1 MFHKVR
7 DNFMIKMSEKDFDKV
22 ISCNLKGTFLV
33 TQAASKGLIEHFPSF
48 DGSDPLKSYASIINI
63 SSIIGQAYMKVK
75 YVIENNILLLNFIL
89 R

>member
-1 MFHKVR
+1 MIHKVR

-22 ISCNLKGTFLV
+22 IACNLKGTFLV

-48 DGSDPLKSYASIINI
+48 DASDALKSYASIINI
-63 SSIIGQAYMKVK
+63 SSIIGWTHMIVK
-75 YVIENNILLLNFIL
+75 YVIESYILFFKMIS